1 LVSIL
6 YLSITLNI
14 FEKDE
19 NRNVFLRSILPS
31 FFVVIAISLYLFPK
45 IYYYD
50 KFQKF
55 IQNYYPP
62 RPKQISN
69 STPSNS
75 TPPQQRRLLQA
86 SHQQGTTPPFP
97 IIHQQRTTHSPPSS
111 SSSPAPHP
119 LPLSTSKKPLST
131 SSVPILQIVT
141 MISEEKLKV
150 PSFSGNMP
158 CQVLRPTVND
168 ESWWGV
174 QYELQLSC
182 SNTGK
187 QGDKEIMTLT
197 MDQLKEEL
205 RRLKKN
211 QVGDKSYFL
220 FVLYIMK
227 NYESIRLNMLN
238 FSGRSQQ
245 TQQDIFQPASQKIP
259 DWKDFVEYIL
269 FGHGIL
275 NETSSKR
282 YLRFLPVYNED
293 KVDHFKYSISEKG
306 SSSSMTMDNQLYL
319 SQDIKDE
326 EIDKICNN
334 LIFEELLKMIQKP
347 N

>member
-1 LVSIL
+1 
-6 YLSITLNI
+6 
-14 FEKDE
+14 
-19 NRNVFLRSILPS
+19 
-31 FFVVIAISLYLFPK
+31 LYLFPK

-62 RPKQISN
+62 RPKQL
-69 STPSNS
+69 SNS

-86 SHQQGTTPPFP
+86 SHQQGTTPTTPPFP

-111 SSSPAPHP
+111 SSSHPTPP

-131 SSVPILQIVT
+131 SWSVPILQLVS

-150 PSFSGNMP
+150 PSFNGNIP
-158 CQVLRPTVND
+158 CQVLRPTVNN

-187 QGDKEIMTLT
+187 QGDIDLVTLT

-275 NETSSKR
+275 NQTSTKR
-282 YLRFLPVYNED
+282 HLRFLPVYNED

-306 SSSSMTMDNQLYL
+306 SYSSMTMDNQLYL
-319 SQDIKDE
+319 SPDIKEE